1 MAYPCSCAQPSGI
14 PAGWD
19 CSRSPSGV
27 YLSTVGTT
35 RARSRCLERLE
46 LLAGSARE
54 DIDSIRRIAVA
65 ELKRAIGFERWCVP
79 LIDPDTLIAHTGVAE
94 TDHIAELP
102 RLQLNDA
109 SLREVNN
116 GVALAR
122 NRERVGVL
130 SAVTGG
136 DLARS
141 QRWRE
146 SLERHG
152 TGDELRVV
160 AADDRGCWARFD
172 LWRDRDDRPFD
183 EDDAQ
188 LVRDASRTLG
198 SVVRRAVVGLRDV
211 AEAAPLETGVLLVG
225 ADFRTRGGTP
235 TIHAWF
241 RALNPA
247 GMPYAGGIPSFVWSA
262 IGRLVAAEG
271 GEDPKRPVRIRTR
284 AGDGRW
290 AIVEAARLDD
300 AERTIA
306 ITVRPAPIDEI
317 LVLVCRAYGLTL
329 RQGDLVRLV
338 AQGNDTDAIAEQM
351 LISRYTIQDHLK
363 SIFDKLGVHSR
374 LELLTRLLARA
385 G

>member
-1 MAYPCSCAQPSGI
+1 M
-14 PAGWD
+14 
-19 CSRSPSGV
+19 
-27 YLSTVGTT
+27 GTT

-46 LLAGSARE
+46 FLAGSAQE
-54 DIDSIRRIAVA
+54 DVDSIRRIAVT

-79 LIDPDTLIAHTGVAE
+79 LVDPDTLISHTGLAE

-109 SLREVNN
+109 SLREINN
-116 GVALAR
+116 GVSLAR
-122 NRERVGVL
+122 NRDRVCVL

-146 SLERHG
+146 SLERYG

-160 AADDRGCWARFD
+160 AADERGCWARFD

-183 EDDAQ
+183 EEDAQ
-188 LVRDASRTLG
+188 LVRDASRVLG
-198 SVVRRAVVGLRDV
+198 RAIRRAILGLRDV
-211 AEAAPLETGVLLVG
+211 AEAPPLETGILVVG
-225 ADFRTRGGTP
+225 ADFRPRGGTP
-235 TIHAWF
+235 TIHAWL

-247 GMPYAGGIPSFVWSA
+247 RMPYPGGVPSLVWSTM
-262 IGRLVAAEG
+262 GRLIAAEG
-271 GEDPKRPVRIRTR
+271 GEDPERPVRIRAR

-290 AIVEAARLDD
+290 AVVEAARLDD
-300 AERTIA
+300 TEHSIA
-306 ITVRPAPIDEI
+306 ITVRPAAIGEI
-317 LVLVCRAYGLTL
+317 LPLVCRAYGLSRRERELVTL
-329 RQGDLVRLV
+329 VSQGD
-338 AQGNDTDAIAEQM
+338 DTDAIAEQM
-351 LISRYTIQDHLK
+351 LISRYTVQDHLK